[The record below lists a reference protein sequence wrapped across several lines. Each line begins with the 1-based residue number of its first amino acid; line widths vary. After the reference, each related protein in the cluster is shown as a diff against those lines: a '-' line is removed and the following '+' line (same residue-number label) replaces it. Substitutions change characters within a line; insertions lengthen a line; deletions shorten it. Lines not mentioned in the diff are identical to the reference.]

1 MGGGGGA
8 EDEPLI
14 PRRAFDPS
22 LAGKISQ
29 VMKGKIQPR
38 VPEDQAPPEE
48 APPPT
53 AQEVAMGEMAQE
65 AIQGAADL
73 IEYAPGKIDL
83 SGTRVILDEARKA
96 YGRRE
101 MKEAVS
107 LARKAHE
114 TTDTLRKK
122 YVAALAELKSVQQL
136 LLGLREQNRDIAAQ
150 VELFKKAKTLFAG
163 SNYSGTLEVCRQ
175 LNESVQ

>member
-8 EDEPLI
+8 EGEPLI

-53 AQEVAMGEMAQE
+53 PREVAMGEMALE

-83 SGTRVILDEARKA
+83 SGTRMILDEARKA
-96 YGRRE
+96 YGRGK

-114 TTDTLRKK
+114 ATDTLRKK
-122 YVAALAELKSVQQL
+122 YVAALTELKNVQRL
-136 LLGLREQNRDIAAQ
+136 LLGLRKQNRDIAAQ
-150 VELFKKAKTLFAG
+150 LELFKKAKTLFEG
-163 SNYSGTLEVCRQ
+163 NDYTGTLEACQQV
-175 LNESVQ
+175 NDSVQ